1 MFHILLSNGYR
12 ELTSNPSTHKDGKN
26 FMILRK
32 PQIFFK
38 EKYDFLKIDLC
49 DRVGD
54 RLTAHLDA
62 LAFLAA
68 VERAAAAA
76 CLIRRYLAAALDTDP
91 VGHDVAVTRAAHGIL
106 GDIELRRK

>member
-1 MFHILLSNGYR
+1 MFHIPLSNGYR

-54 RLTAHLDA
+54 GLAAHLDA
-62 LAFLAA
+62 LADFPA
-68 VERAAAAA
+68 VERAGEH
-76 CLIRRYLAAALDTDP
+76 T
-91 VGHDVAVTRAAHGIL
+91 VGKSVNNIL
-106 GDIELRRK
+106 LQADHSFVF